1 MNNMYI
7 IKKDIVKLC
16 SDGMMILN

>member
-7 IKKDIVKLC
+7 ITKDIIKLY